1 MIAKFNDKN
10 NCMTMILAMIGGILI
25 GAICV
30 GIIFSIFK
38 KENGTSSDTERL
50 FSQLE
55 LRFAKTS
62 QEALKHAQEQLLTLT
77 RERFSVDQH
86 AARKELDD
94 KKEMIA
100 QMVNEIRKDLGESKE
115 RLRQSDEQRA
125 TLFSSVRQEL
135 EFHKQMTGEL
145 RGATDDLKKVLSN
158 NQMRG
163 AFGEQVAENLL
174 KMAGFVIGQDYVANQ
189 EQDSVETRPDFTL
202 FLPDKTR
209 VNIDVKFPYS
219 ALMKMFS
226 TEEKGER
233 EHHLKQFTQDV
244 KQKVK
249 QVSTRE
255 YINPQEKTVDFVILF
270 IPNEMI
276 FSFIYDQMHEVWE
289 EAMVKKVI
297 LAGPFSFTAILRMVK
312 QAYSNFRYQ
321 ENLHHVIGLIQ
332 KFEAEYEKYSEEMD
346 KLGDRLQSTVKQF
359 DAVSGTRS
367 RALTRVMDQIR
378 QQGMLPEGEE
388 KKLLE

>member
-1 MIAKFNDKN
+1 MTTGIA
-10 NCMTMILAMIGGILI
+10 IMIGVGI
-25 GAICV
+25 GAFCAGV
-30 GIIFSIFK
+30 LFFAFK
-38 KENGTSSDTERL
+38 KERGVGMNTDAL

-62 QEALKHAQEQLLTLT
+62 QEALQHAQEQLLTLT
-77 RERFSVDQH
+77 RERLSTDQH

-100 QMVNEIRKDLGESKE
+100 HMVNEIRKSLDENKE
-115 RLRQSDEQRA
+115 RLRQSDEARA
-125 TLFSSVRQEL
+125 TLFSSVKQEL

-145 RGATDDLKKVLSN
+145 RGATEDLKKVLSN

-174 KMAGFVIGQDYVANQ
+174 KMAGFVVGQDYVANQ
-189 EQDSVETRPDFTL
+189 EQESVETRPDFTL

-209 VNIDVKFPYS
+209 VNIDVKFPYT
-219 ALMKMFS
+219 ALMKMSS
-226 TEEKGER
+226 TEEKTEK
-233 EHHLKQFTQDV
+233 EHYFKQFIQDV

-255 YINPQEKTVDFVILF
+255 YINPQEKTLDFVMLF

-297 LAGPFSFTAILRMVK
+297 LAGPFSFTAILRMIK

-321 ENLHHVIGLIQ
+321 ENLQHVIGLIQ

-346 KLGDRLQSTVKQF
+346 KLGDRLQLAVKQF
-359 DAVSGTRS
+359 DSVSGTRH

-378 QQGMLPEGEE
+378 QQGVLEE
-388 KKLLE
+388 NEETKLLE